1 MLEGRTFL
9 NVSRSIG
16 GKRWVDRLTPA
27 LDNVALDIAQ
37 KTGTVDLVA
46 RILAGRDISA
56 DEAAGFLNPTIK
68 DLMPDPYVMQDMEP
82 AAERLAAAIKAGE
95 KVAIFGDYDVD
106 GATSSAVLY
115 RFLTHFGVEARIYIP
130 DRIIEG
136 YGPNPTA
143 IGTLIDEGAE
153 LIVTVDCGV
162 TSFDALETAKERGID
177 VVVLDHHQVG
187 DELPFAVAIVNANRH
202 DDTSGLGHMAAV
214 GTTFMTVVAT
224 HRLMRDMAEY
234 SDSAKSL
241 NLLNLLDLV
250 ALGTVC
256 DVVPLKTLN
265 RAFVTK
271 GLIAARKLGN
281 VGLAA
286 LSQVARVEGP
296 LAAYHLGFLLGPRIN
311 AGGRVGDASLG
322 ARLLTMDDAYAA
334 EEVAQR
340 LDVLNTERQAY
351 EKLMLEQADAQAYA
365 EVGADSDI
373 SGGPSLVITSGDDW
387 HPGVLGIVA
396 SRLKDRY
403 RRPAFALAFDK
414 NGKGT
419 GSGRSISGV
428 DLGGAVRE
436 AVAQGV
442 LEKGGGHAMAAG
454 LTVAKDKLGDLRAFF
469 DERLS
474 ADVEAARASS
484 SLTVDGALTARA
496 ASLDLLGEI
505 DRAGPYGA
513 GHPAPVF
520 AFPAHRITYS
530 DVVGNGHVKV
540 SAKSADGATLA
551 AIAFRSADQPLGK
564 ALLEGRQQQMHLA
577 GTLSKNTWQGRS
589 SVQLRLIDAALP
601 SNG

>member
-1 MLEGRTFL
+1 MGEGRLFL
-9 NVSRSIG
+9 SVSRSLS
-16 GKRWVDRLTPA
+16 GKRWVDRLTPD

-37 KTGTVDLVA
+37 KTGTVDLVS
-46 RILAGRDISA
+46 RILAGRGVAA
-56 DEAAGFLNPTIK
+56 DEAGTFLNPTLK
-68 DLMPDPYVMQDMEP
+68 HLMPDPYVLQDMEA
-82 AAERLAAAIKAGE
+82 AAERLVAAITSGE

-106 GATSSAVLY
+106 GATSAALLY
-115 RFLTHFGVEARIYIP
+115 RFLSHFDVDARIYIP

-136 YGPNPTA
+136 YGPNPAA
-143 IGTLIDEGAE
+143 INALIDEGAN

-162 TSFDALETAKERGID
+162 TSFEALETAKELGVD

-187 DELPFAVAIVNANRH
+187 EELPIAQAVVNANRL
-202 DDTSGLGHMAAV
+202 DDTSGLGHLAAV
-214 GTTFMTVVAT
+214 GTTFMAVVAT
-224 HRLMRDMAEY
+224 HRLLRDMSAQAER
-234 SDSAKSL
+234 AKSL
-241 NLLNLLDLV
+241 DLMTLLDLV

-265 RAFVTK
+265 RAFVIK
-271 GLIAARKLGN
+271 GLVTMRKLGN

-286 LSQVARVEGP
+286 LSKVARVEGP

-311 AGGRVGDASLG
+311 AGGRIGDASLG
-322 ARLLTMDDAYAA
+322 SRLLTMNDPYEA
-334 EEVAQR
+334 EEVALR
-340 LDVLNTERQAY
+340 LDGLNTERQAY

-365 EVGADSDI
+365 EIGEDSDET
-373 SGGPSLVITSGDDW
+373 GGPSLVITSGDDW

-414 NGKGT
+414 SGKGT

-428 DLGGAVRE
+428 DLGRAVRE
-436 AVAQGV
+436 AVSQGI

-454 LTVAKDKLGDLRAFF
+454 LTVRKERLGDLRSFF
-469 DERLS
+469 DDCLS
-474 ADVEAARASS
+474 TDVQAARAVSA
-484 SLTVDGALTARA
+484 LTVDGALTARA
-496 ASLDLLGEI
+496 ASLDLMSEI

-520 AFPAHRITYS
+520 AFPAHRITYV

-540 SAKSADGATLA
+540 SAKSADGASLA

-564 ALLEGRQQQMHLA
+564 GLLEGRQKQMHLA
-577 GTLSKNTWQGRS
+577 GTLSKNTWQGRT

-601 SNG
+601 SNA